1 MKATIVSYSLIAE
14 DVLEIRLSPVDG
26 EMFPRYTAGAH
37 LDVMLPGHG
46 PRQYS
51 LCGDGE
57 EYVFCVQR
65 EHNGRGGSKYLH
77 EHLKVGD
84 LLEISEPRNSF
95 PLVLDSPVLLIAG
108 GIGVTPFFSMLQDLA
123 RQDRRFFLLY
133 FVRSLTR
140 VVYPA
145 LVETLVQKERCRLG
159 IGLDPQVT
167 AESISEQI
175 AALASGTHVYVCGPA
190 GLNHV
195 VKETCAT
202 RQDLYF
208 HSESFNPQ
216 NASSSAEP
224 DRAFHVVL
232 RKSGRRVLVDSSMSI
247 LEALKRADIEVPSS
261 CESGLCGTCRV
272 NYTFGVVDHRD
283 FVLSLEEKKCS
294 LIACCS
300 RAFSEEIEL
309 NL

>member
-1 MKATIVSYSLIAE
+1 VKAEIVSHLSIAE
-14 DVLEIRLSPVDG
+14 DVVEVRLSPADG

-65 EHNGRGGSKYLH
+65 EHSGRGGSKYLH
-77 EHLKVGD
+77 EHAKVGD

-95 PLVLDSPVLLIAG
+95 PLVSDEPVLLIAG
-108 GIGVTPFFSMLQDLA
+108 GIGVTPFFSMLQELA
-123 RQDRRFFLLY
+123 GQDRRFFLLY
-133 FVRSLTR
+133 FARSLTR

-145 LVETLVQKERCRLG
+145 LVETLVQKGLCSLG

-167 AESISEQI
+167 AESVSEKI
-175 AALASGTHVYVCGPA
+175 AAVASGTHIYVCGPA
-190 GLNHV
+190 GLNRLV
-195 VKETCAT
+195 EETCAT
-202 RQDLYF
+202 RQDLCF

-216 NASSSAEP
+216 SASLSDDPERP
-224 DRAFHVVL
+224 FHIVL
-232 RKSGRRVLVDSSMSI
+232 KKSGRKILVDPSMTI
-247 LEALKRADIEVPSS
+247 LEALRGADIEVPSS

-272 NYTFGVVDHRD
+272 DYTSGVVDHRD
-283 FVLSLEEKKCS
+283 FVLSQDEQKFS